1 MYVKQS
7 GQTDKI
13 YYAHADHLG
22 SIVKLT
28 DASGAEVF
36 KASYDAWGK
45 QTVTNSALNFY
56 RGYTGHE
63 HLPEFGLVNMN
74 GRMYDPLLG
83 RMLSPDP
90 YVPDPYFSQDYNR
103 YSYARNNPLVY
114 TDPDGES
121 ILIASIIIGAI
132 VGAYI
137 GGSAANNTLDPT
149 MWEWDDKDTW
159 LGMGIGGVVGAVGG
173 WGFAVAAPAVAG
185 TAFFSYFGASGTVAA
200 YGLVG
205 TAAGGAVGYGAG
217 FGSALYSSGG
227 DWSYANKMGGIMSG
241 VGAQIGSL
249 AGMAAGGWAA
259 YGTKLAQAGVDAAT
273 TATAAKETAKEVAKE
288 GTKEAAKEVSERTYL
303 VYQGFDKSGVVK
315 YVGITGRDAAVRFGE
330 HLNSGTARSLLRYEV
345 VPGATNLSKT
355 SAHIWEQNLINQHGL
370 NNLLNIRNSIAPKYW
385 FQYGIKP

>member
-1 MYVKQS
+1 MLKKNGTAQRTTIFAGSYEKVTEGGVTRQLYYLHGADGLAAVYVKQA
-7 GQTDKI
+7 GQAGQADTI
-13 YYAHADHLG
+13 YYAHTDHLG

-28 DASGAEVF
+28 NASGTEVF

-45 QTVTNSALNFY
+45 QTVTNSAFKFH

-149 MWEWDDKDTW
+149 MWEWDSKDTW
-159 LGMGIGGVVGAVGG
+159 IGMGIGGVVGAVAVGG
-173 WGFAVAAPAVAG
+173 LRRRRLLWRAPLSFPTLGPAVRLPRM
-185 TAFFSYFGASGTVAA
+185 VWWVLPPAA
-200 YGLVG
+200 
-205 TAAGGAVGYGAG
+205 
-217 FGSALYSSGG
+217 
-227 DWSYANKMGGIMSG
+227 
-241 VGAQIGSL
+241 
-249 AGMAAGGWAA
+249 
-259 YGTKLAQAGVDAAT
+259 
-273 TATAAKETAKEVAKE
+273 
-288 GTKEAAKEVSERTYL
+288 R
-303 VYQGFDKSGVVK
+303 
-315 YVGITGRDAAVRFGE
+315 
-330 HLNSGTARSLLRYEV
+330 
-345 VPGATNLSKT
+345 
-355 SAHIWEQNLINQHGL
+355 
-370 NNLLNIRNSIAPKYW
+370 
-385 FQYGIKP
+385 